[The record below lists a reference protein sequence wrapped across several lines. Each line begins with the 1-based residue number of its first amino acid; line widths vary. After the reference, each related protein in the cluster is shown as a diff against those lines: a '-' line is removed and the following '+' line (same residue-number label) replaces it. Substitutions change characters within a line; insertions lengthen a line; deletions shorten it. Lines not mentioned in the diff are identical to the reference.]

1 MLLLNDQFHRSYEH
15 YPSHE
20 LSVRAARRY
29 QLQQALREVRLQR
42 QRKQRQDN
50 RLRRLVKRFA

>member
-1 MLLLNDQFHRSYEH
+1 MFPLNDQFHSSYEH
-15 YPSHE
+15 YSSHE

-29 QLQQALREVRLQR
+29 QLQQALREVRQHR
-42 QRKQRQDN
+42 QSKQRKDN